1 MKKSLLKQ
9 ALISAAAA
17 AAACAPALSQAAAV
31 QFTGWAFGSGGA
43 VTVNEPAAGH
53 AVSAG
58 AFKGSVNFDAAEEAR
73 GWVDR
78 MGDSFVSYCVELS
91 ETFGFGSTP
100 MTGYAVMSAA
110 AYGWTAARADSIGRL
125 MSYVAADPARV
136 GTAAESTSLQLALWN
151 LVYDTDTSVTSGSF
165 RETSGAATD
174 AYANTLLGGFAGTAN
189 RYEVYVLTKQ
199 GSQDFLLLRDK
210 RDDRQVPEPASLAL
224 AFGALGLLGASRRK
238 RRSA

>member
-17 AAACAPALSQAAAV
+17 AAACAPALSQAAEV
-31 QFTGWAFGSGGA
+31 QFTGWAYGSGNT
-43 VTVNEPAAGH
+43 VTLNAPIAQTVYAG
-53 AVSAG
+53 G
-58 AFKGSVNFDAAEEAR
+58 FKGSVYFDAAEEAQ

-78 MGDSFVSYCVELS
+78 MGDSFLSYCVELTENFS
-91 ETFGFGSTP
+91 LPSSL
-100 MTGYAVMSAA
+100 MTGYAVKSAA
-110 AYGWTAARADSIGRL
+110 AYGWSIARADSIGKL
-125 MSYVAADPARV
+125 MSYVVADPARV
-136 GTAAESTSLQLALWN
+136 DTAAESSSLQLALWN
-151 LVYDTDTSVTSGSF
+151 LIYDTDATVLGGSF
-165 RETSGAATD
+165 KETSGAATD
-174 AYANTLLGGFAGTAN
+174 TYANTLLGSFAGTAN

-224 AFGALGLLGASRRK
+224 AFGALGLLGAARRK